1 METRQTKEQFIRTVK
16 REIYDNTKLLEF
28 YRTRYLPTI
37 KDFDG
42 MSFDFYRLRSALQ
55 SQMTDPLMYFW
66 NDNIHNPSKPQLQ
79 LRKNL
84 SQYTTAGERM
94 NVPLVLKNGTIDY
107 HATISIDWCETN
119 TEKHI
124 AMLREIVERYDS
136 LMAVAD
142 RFKNAA
148 EDFGKLPRR
157 FRESLCKIYIPQVD
171 R

>member
-42 MSFDFYRLRSALQ
+42 MNFDFYRLRSALQ

-107 HATISIDWCETN
+107 YATISIDWCETN

-124 AMLREIVERYDS
+124 AMLREIVEQYDS